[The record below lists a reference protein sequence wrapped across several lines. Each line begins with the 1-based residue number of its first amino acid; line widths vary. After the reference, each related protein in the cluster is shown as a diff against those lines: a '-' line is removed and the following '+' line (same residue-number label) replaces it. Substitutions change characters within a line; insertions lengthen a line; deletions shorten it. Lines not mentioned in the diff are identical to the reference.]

1 MSEYSVSPGIYS
13 EEGAELR
20 RAELTIQYNRSRSVH
35 VTVLQTSTVIV
46 LIQRLVHGVSCQ
58 LAVCTAYRLCIA
70 YSTISYESPG
80 RTTRSTG
87 YL

>member
-1 MSEYSVSPGIYS
+1 MSEYSVSPGVYS

-20 RAELTIQYNRSRSVH
+20 QAELTVQYNGTRSVH

-58 LAVCTAYRLCIA
+58 LAVCTLHRLSIT
-70 YSTISYESPG
+70 YSTISYESPR
-80 RTTRSTG
+80 RTTSSTS
-87 YL
+87 YV